1 MMSIALWG
9 WCGNSEERSW
19 ICLANNGLTTSVAVC
34 WQLSGEPKLLGP
46 VCIRVDCQPYPRVD
60 MDPGVIPEEF
70 LSQSPPL
77 IISQTLLK
85 IRRMSQCVHLEPIF
99 HVRCHV
105 RGYSDDTP
113 PNVVVP
119 RLPDVG
125 VPWAHTHDTYIS
137 LHWSSGNSAVSRPR
151 WYFIRTP
158 LRDSLVQQ
166 W

>member
-1 MMSIALWG
+1 M
-9 WCGNSEERSW
+9 
-19 ICLANNGLTTSVAVC
+19 
-34 WQLSGEPKLLGP
+34 GP

-113 PNVVVP
+113 PQCGSSQVTRCWGALGSHTRHIHISSLKQWEFSSEQTSMVLHTDTPERLLGSTVVKQ
-119 RLPDVG
+119 
-125 VPWAHTHDTYIS
+125 
-137 LHWSSGNSAVSRPR
+137 N
-151 WYFIRTP
+151 
-158 LRDSLVQQ
+158 
-166 W
+166 